1 MTYVL
6 YVVGSVFNNI
16 TARTWAIINATCKLH
31 SIFIN
36 YNINIYYAISNKS
49 FNSVSIVRL
58 NKLTT
63 DHNAN
68 TSKSF

>member
-16 TARTWAIINATCKLH
+16 TARTWAIINATCKFH

-36 YNINIYYAISNKS
+36 YNINIYYAISN
-49 FNSVSIVRL
+49 
-58 NKLTT
+58 
-63 DHNAN
+63 
-68 TSKSF
+68 